1 MKKILFIL
9 GLTICYLTN
18 FSQET
23 GTFADTRD
31 GKVYRWVKIGNQ
43 VWMAE
48 NLAYLPAVSPSSIG
62 SDTEPYYY
70 VYGYKGTSVS
80 AAKATA
86 NYVTYGVLYNWPAAI
101 QTCPSGW
108 HLPNNAE
115 WTELTDYL
123 GGQSVAGGKLMAVG
137 YDHWTSLTSLNRGAD
152 NSSGFTALPGGYRD
166 DIGKFYYIGGL
177 GYWWSATEVGALYAW
192 FRGMGR
198 YRAGMGRN
206 RAILSD
212 YYPERSGF
220 SVRCVKD

>member
-18 FSQET
+18 FSQEA

-31 GKVYRWVKIGNQ
+31 GQVYRWVKIGNQ

-48 NLAYLPAVSPSSIG
+48 NLAYLPAVSPPSSE
-62 SDTEPYYY
+62 SYTEPYYY
-70 VYGYKGTSVS
+70 VYGYKDTSVS

-123 GGQSVAGGKLMAVG
+123 GGRRVAGGKLKEVG
-137 YDHWTSLTSLNRGAD
+137 YDHWASPNRGAD
-152 NSSGFTALPGGYRD
+152 NSSGFTALPGGFRNVNGTFDY
-166 DIGKFYYIGGL
+166 L
-177 GYWWSATEVGALYAW
+177 GFHSYWWSATKLYVNAW
-192 FRGMGR
+192 LRCMNFNLPSVTLGSTAKE
-198 YRAGMGRN
+198 Y
-206 RAILSD
+206 
-212 YYPERSGF
+212 GF
-220 SVRCVKD
+220 SVRCIKD